1 MPSGGH
7 CKGWASRRKTAQG
20 LAPRARVVLLCAEG
34 VVTWLVVTEPNDV
47 SGGLAGLR
55 KTAIE
60 IPQTALESRYKV
72 WGDRWLPFGVT
83 ARWLGA
89 RLVRLVDAECCI
101 QQLVGIR

>member
-1 MPSGGH
+1 VSGYV
-7 CKGWASRRKTAQG
+7 A
-20 LAPRARVVLLCAEG
+20 LCLSSAGG
-34 VVTWLVVTEPNDV
+34 VVTWFVTEPNDV

-60 IPQTALESRYKV
+60 IPQTAIESRYKV

-83 ARWLGA
+83 ARGLGA